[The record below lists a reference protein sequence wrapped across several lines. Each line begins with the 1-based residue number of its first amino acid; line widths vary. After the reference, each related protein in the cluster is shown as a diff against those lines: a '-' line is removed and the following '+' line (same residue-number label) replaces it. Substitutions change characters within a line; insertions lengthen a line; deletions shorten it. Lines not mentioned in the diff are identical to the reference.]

1 QDMELKPRSDLSL
14 LQTFTLSLTL
24 QAKINTNCS
33 AFDQEDYPSIDEA
46 DTKVGS
52 IPDLT
57 LDEWE
62 NKVHA
67 FDPYQEIEESE
78 LGVYCMHEE
87 NQPIPSITKPNHKDD
102 NE

>member
-1 QDMELKPRSDLSL
+1 LR
-14 LQTFTLSLTL
+14 
-24 QAKINTNCS
+24 
-33 AFDQEDYPSIDEA
+33 
-46 DTKVGS
+46 S

-67 FDPYQEIEESE
+67 FYPYQEIEESE

-87 NQPIPSITKPNHKDD
+87 NQPIPSITKLDHKDD

>member
-1 QDMELKPRSDLSL
+1 MRYRTKAIVRSEPIEN
-14 LQTFTLSLTL
+14 FHIEPYTLS
-24 QAKINTNCS
+24 QINANYL
-33 AFDQEDYPSIDEA
+33 AFDQEDHPSTNQVY
-46 DTKVGS
+46 TKVRS

-62 NKVHA
+62 NKVHD
-67 FDPYQEIEESE
+67 FDPYQEVEESE
-78 LGVYCMHEE
+78 LGVYCIHEE